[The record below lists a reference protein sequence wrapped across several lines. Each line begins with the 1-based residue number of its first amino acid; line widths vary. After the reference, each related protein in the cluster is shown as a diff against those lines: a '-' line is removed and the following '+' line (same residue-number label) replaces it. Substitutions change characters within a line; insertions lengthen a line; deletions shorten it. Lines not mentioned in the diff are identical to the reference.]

1 MEFQSEL
8 SFTEER
14 VVVPSWVRSG
24 KLYGL
29 SVLKSTTP
37 RLELTRSAFKLI
49 IVLPPEPERDE
60 GETGTE
66 V

>member
-1 MEFQSEL
+1 M
-8 SFTEER
+8 
-14 VVVPSWVRSG
+14 VPSWVRSG

-37 RLELTRSAFKLI
+37 RLELTRSAFKSI